1 MSKRL
6 IVSLCASPRHLLS
19 SLRPAADQP
28 KPAEDQPESVARCG
42 ALPARD
48 YGAMRST

>member
-19 SLRPAADQP
+19 SLRPARDSSQR
-28 KPAEDQPESVARCG
+28 DQPESVARCG